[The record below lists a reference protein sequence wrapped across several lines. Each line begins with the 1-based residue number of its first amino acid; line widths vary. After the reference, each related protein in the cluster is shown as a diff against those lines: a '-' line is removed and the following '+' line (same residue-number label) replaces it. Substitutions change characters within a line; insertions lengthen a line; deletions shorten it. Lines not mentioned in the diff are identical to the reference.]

1 MASGAVGLVVW
12 GMATPTTLGWVLL
25 VQANTPV
32 ADAVIVIR
40 NGGSARHAVAVH
52 ATTAALLIATGSVL
66 ILR

>member
-1 MASGAVGLVVW
+1 
-12 GMATPTTLGWVLL
+12 MATPTTLGWVLL